1 MSRYSVAK
9 SIRCAS
15 SGHEIWV
22 QTLIVGAMSNRPGT
36 RANLPRPGRTT
47 AAAVT
52 LLCSVTLL
60 FAYLNKARC
69 AGAPFES
76 NGRSAAFDH
85 IKDSHVC
92 YSDIQFL
99 WLGRDINEHVFPYI
113 TGGITAHGALTGGAV
128 EYPVLS
134 GLLMWLGAIGVHTD
148 AGFLLQSAL
157 LLAPFALGT
166 TWMLGRMSGKAA
178 LLWAAGPPLVLYAFH
193 NWELPVVCTAVGAVF
208 VVTTLTRYSVRTRGV
223 LAAVLLGIG
232 FCLKLYPGI
241 FVLPLM
247 IHVMV
252 GGSDGLDALRHR
264 SALRFDPDADSVDS
278 PDRPPRLT
286 RRYDVLGAG
295 AVAGAAIAT
304 AVLINLPF
312 ALAGYQGW
320 RASFTFQELRQAD
333 ITTNSIWFWG
343 LRPMF
348 GDTHAAEQS
357 FQDVVS
363 TASPLLVVCSFALA
377 LWLGWRR
384 YQASG
389 LFAWVGV
396 SGAMLCGFL
405 LFHKVHSP
413 QYTLWLI
420 PFLVLLEI
428 PWSVVIAYLLAD
440 ASLGIG
446 IFRYFYAL
454 GAGSPADLEKHFV
467 LFGVWGRALLLV
479 YLFFAFVYAPVR
491 GQWRYGP
498 SAAPQ
503 HPTDELVPAS
513 P

>member
-1 MSRYSVAK
+1 
-9 SIRCAS
+9 
-15 SGHEIWV
+15 
-22 QTLIVGAMSNRPGT
+22 MSNRPGT
-36 RANLPRPGRTT
+36 RANLPRPGRV
-47 AAAVT
+47 AAVT
-52 LLCSVTLL
+52 VLLLCGVTLL

-69 AGAPFES
+69 AGEPFES

-99 WLGRDINEHVFPYI
+99 WLGRDINEHVFPYL
-113 TGGITAHGALTGGAV
+113 TGGITTHGALTGGAV

-134 GLLMWLGAIGVHTD
+134 GLLMWLGAVGAHTD
-148 AGFLLQSAL
+148 ATFLLHSAL
-157 LLAPFALGT
+157 LLAPFALAT
-166 TWMLGRMSGKAA
+166 AWMLGRMSGMAA

-193 NWELPVVCTAVGAVF
+193 NWELPVVCTAVGAVY

-223 LAAVLLGIG
+223 LAAILLGIG

-247 IHVMV
+247 VHVLV
-252 GGSDGLDALRHR
+252 GGSDGLDALRHHR
-264 SALRFDPDADSVDS
+264 APRVDWMS
-278 PDRPPRLT
+278 DENDDVPTRPT
-286 RRYDVLGAG
+286 RRYDVRG
-295 AVAGAAIAT
+295 AVAVAATAIAT
-304 AVLINLPF
+304 AALINLPF

-348 GDTHAAEQS
+348 GDTPGAEQS

-363 TASPLLVVCSFALA
+363 TASPLLVVCSFVLA
-377 LWLGWRR
+377 MWLGWRR

-389 LFAWVGV
+389 LFPWVGV

-428 PWSVVIAYLLAD
+428 PWSVVAAYLLAD

-454 GAGSPADLEKHFV
+454 GEGSTADVEKHFV
-467 LFGVWGRALLLV
+467 LFGVWGRAMLLV
-479 YLFFAFVYAPVR
+479 YLLFAFVYVPAR
-491 GQWRYGP
+491 GRWRAGP
-498 SAAPQ
+498 PAAPQ
-503 HPTDELVPAS
+503 HPSDELVPVS
-513 P
+513 S